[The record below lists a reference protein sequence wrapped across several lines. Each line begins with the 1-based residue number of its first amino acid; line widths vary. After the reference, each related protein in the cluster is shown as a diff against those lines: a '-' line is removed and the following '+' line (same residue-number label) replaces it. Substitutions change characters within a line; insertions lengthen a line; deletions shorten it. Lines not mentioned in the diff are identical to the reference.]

1 MNESISGLDDADNRI
16 TDILNELQ
24 QLLESHEK
32 NSSEIEGLRDTY
44 RSMKKSVLAHRHMY
58 GAAEQKIEEM
68 LDAESEKFKTFEE
81 ATNNGDYLKA
91 RNCY

>member
-32 NSSEIEGLRDTY
+32 I
-44 RSMKKSVLAHRHMY
+44 A
-58 GAAEQKIEEM
+58 QK
-68 LDAESEKFKTFEE
+68 
-81 ATNNGDYLKA
+81 LKG
-91 RNCY
+91 YVIHIVV

>member
-32 NSSEIEGLRDTY
+32 IARKL
-44 RSMKKSVLAHRHMY
+44 K
-58 GAAEQKIEEM
+58 
-68 LDAESEKFKTFEE
+68 
-81 ATNNGDYLKA
+81 DYVIHIVV
-91 RNCY
+91 

>member
-1 MNESISGLDDADNRI
+1 MKESIGGLDDADNRI

-44 RSMKKSVLAHRHMY
+44 RSMKRAFLLIDTCM
-58 GAAEQKIEEM
+58 EQLSK
-68 LDAESEKFKTFEE
+68 K
-81 ATNNGDYLKA
+81 LK
-91 RNCY
+91 RC

>member
-16 TDILNELQ
+16 TGVLNELQ

-58 GAAEQKIEEM
+58 GAAEQKNRR
-68 LDAESEKFKTFEE
+68 DA
-81 ATNNGDYLKA
+81 
-91 RNCY
+91 RR

>member
-44 RSMKKSVLAHRHMY
+44 RSMKRVFLLIDICMERQSRKSKR
-58 GAAEQKIEEM
+58 
-68 LDAESEKFKTFEE
+68 
-81 ATNNGDYLKA
+81 
-91 RNCY
+91 C

>member
-1 MNESISGLDDADNRI
+1 
-16 TDILNELQ
+16 
-24 QLLESHEK
+24 
-32 NSSEIEGLRDTY
+32 
-44 RSMKKSVLAHRHMY
+44 MKKSVLAHRHMY

>member
-44 RSMKKSVLAHRHMY
+44 RSMKRVFLLIDICMEQQSRKSKR
-58 GAAEQKIEEM
+58 
-68 LDAESEKFKTFEE
+68 
-81 ATNNGDYLKA
+81 
-91 RNCY
+91 C